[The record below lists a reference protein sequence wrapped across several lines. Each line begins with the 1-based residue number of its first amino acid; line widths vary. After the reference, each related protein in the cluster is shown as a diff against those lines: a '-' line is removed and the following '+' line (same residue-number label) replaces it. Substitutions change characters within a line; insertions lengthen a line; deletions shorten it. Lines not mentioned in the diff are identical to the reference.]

1 MTTALSSAR
10 GALFAY
16 PREFL
21 AIAVWLAAMI
31 AFPIAYWTIGPEVI
45 PVCITIAAIAQ
56 GVAVYVA
63 LSSRFGWGAL
73 YYLAAIAAMTWLA
86 EAVGSRTGV
95 PFGEYQYTD
104 VLQPQIGGVPALIP
118 FAWFMM
124 LPPAWAVAQ
133 IILSDPA
140 GRPTLRYRTTFAA
153 VSALALTAWDLFLDP
168 QMVGWNFW
176 QWAHPEGYFGIP
188 WSNYAGWL
196 IVSFLVSFVLC
207 PPALPKLPLVA
218 IYACVWFLQSV
229 GLALFWGMPGPALV
243 GSVAM
248 AAMMMWAYLWWRA
261 A

>member
-21 AIAVWLAAMI
+21 AIAAWLMAMI

-124 LPPAWAVAQ
+124 LPPAWAVTQ
-133 IILSDPA
+133 IILGNPV

-176 QWAHPEGYFGIP
+176 QWAHPVGYFGIP
-188 WSNYAGWL
+188 WSNYVGWL

-248 AAMMMWAYLWWRA
+248 AAMMMWAYLRWRA

>member
-1 MTTALSSAR
+1 MNLALTHAR
-10 GALFAY
+10 GLLVAH
-16 PREFL
+16 PREFI
-21 AIAVWLAAMI
+21 AIAVWLVVMI

-45 PVCITIAAIAQ
+45 PVCITMAAVAQ
-56 GVAVYVA
+56 AVAVYVA
-63 LSSRFGWGAL
+63 MSARFGWRTL
-73 YYLAAIAAMTWLA
+73 YYLGGVAAMTWLA
-86 EAVGSRTGV
+86 EFIGHRTGF
-95 PFGEYQYTD
+95 PFGEYVYTD
-104 VLQPQIGGVPALIP
+104 VLQPQIGGVPLLIP

-124 LPPAWAVAQ
+124 LPPAWALAQ
-133 IILSDPA
+133 VILGDPA
-140 GRPTLRYRTTFAA
+140 KQTVLTYRVRFAA

-196 IVSFLVSFVLC
+196 IVSFIVSFVLC
-207 PPALPKLPLVA
+207 PPAVPKLPLIV

-229 GLALFWGMPGPALV
+229 GLALFWGMPEPALV

-248 AAMMMWAYLWWRA
+248 AAMLLWAYLRWKA